1 MSTDE
6 PTAKPTVLV
15 VDDEVSIREILRD
28 HLSAD
33 CNVLEA
39 ADGFD
44 ALSEVM
50 VADPPVDLVVTD
62 LKMAGMNGV
71 ELAESLP
78 KGLPFILISGYLHT
92 PEFKGTANGLG
103 AAAVLEKPLGMTQ
116 FREAVQEALSGS
128 TGRERDKARV
138 LLIDDEEAV
147 RTPIRMMLEKSG
159 YAVEEA
165 SDGQDGI
172 DKYHQ
177 HTPDVIIVDMFM
189 PVKSGLEVI
198 QELLKDNGDTRII
211 AISGFG
217 IREEPDMVSLAKRY
231 GAVVALEKPFH
242 MKDMLGAV
250 KGLLGG
256 EGTGER

>member
-1 MSTDE
+1 MKSE
-6 PTAKPTVLV
+6 KPTVLV
-15 VDDEVSIREILRD
+15 VDDEDSVREIVRD
-28 HLSAD
+28 LLAGD

-39 ADGFD
+39 GNGFD

-92 PEFKGTANGLG
+92 SEYEGTANGLG
-103 AAAVLEKPLGMTQ
+103 AAAVLEKPLRMAKL
-116 FREAVQEALSGS
+116 REAVQDALA
-128 TGRERDKARV
+128 GRVGGEQNAARV
-138 LLIDDEEAV
+138 LLIDDEETV
-147 RTPIRMMLEKSG
+147 RTPIRKMLEKSG
-159 YAVEEA
+159 YVVEEA
-165 SDGQDGI
+165 VDGQDGV
-172 DKYHQ
+172 DKYHER
-177 HTPDVIIVDMFM
+177 TPDVTIVDMFM
-189 PVKSGLEVI
+189 PTKSGLEVI
-198 QELLKDNGDTRII
+198 QELLKENPDTRII

-242 MKDMLGAV
+242 LEELLGVV
-250 KGLLGG
+250 KGLLGKG
-256 EGTGER
+256 D